1 MGAYINYRLAEPSQ
15 AQKANDWLE
24 DQSETSEL
32 KPLEFG
38 QPIHFWDEVD
48 IRIEETKDT
57 GVPDFHEVGEG
68 QLKVSCL
75 QVGEEGA
82 HIKSLWV
89 SLFEKL
95 HAHEQFDVEVLSDS
109 CGLNNH
115 YFTPEQLASITDDG
129 NALTGGAVEEF
140 QRILSEAN

>member
-1 MGAYINYRLAEPSQ
+1 MGAYVNFQLADPSQ

-32 KPLEFG
+32 KPLEYG

-48 IRIEETKDT
+48 IGIEKAKDT
-57 GVPDFHEVGEG
+57 GVPDFQEVGEG

-75 QVGEEGA
+75 RPFEDGPY
-82 HIKSLWV
+82 IKSLWV

-115 YFTPEQLASITDDG
+115 YFTKNQLVRITDDG
-129 NALTGGAVEEF
+129 DALTGSTIEEF